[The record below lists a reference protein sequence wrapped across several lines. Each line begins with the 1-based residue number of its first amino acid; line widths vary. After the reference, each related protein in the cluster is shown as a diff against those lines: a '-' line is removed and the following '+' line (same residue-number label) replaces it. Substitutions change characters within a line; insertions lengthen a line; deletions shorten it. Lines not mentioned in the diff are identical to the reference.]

1 MNISFHSTTKPMKIV
16 LNEYSSNHFILWS
29 CYSLSNLSTHGLCG
43 AMHESWVPL
52 CHAFQVKVLFG
63 YSRNGRDQTDI
74 FDVKAEKRN
83 VHPIHLFP
91 LRGHALTSKLEHF
104 QERGNNI

>member
-52 CHAFQVKVLFG
+52 CHAFQIP
-63 YSRNGRDQTDI
+63 RDQTDI

-83 VHPIHLFP
+83 VHLIHLFP

>member
-1 MNISFHSTTKPMKIV
+1 MVYAALCMSHGFH
-16 LNEYSSNHFILWS
+16 
-29 CYSLSNLSTHGLCG
+29 C
-43 AMHESWVPL
+43 AMLFKYQSI
-52 CHAFQVKVLFG
+52 VKVLFG

-83 VHPIHLFP
+83 VHLIHLFP

>member
-1 MNISFHSTTKPMKIV
+1 MKYLTTVLSIKHVYSMNISFHSTTKPMKIV

-52 CHAFQVKVLFG
+52 CHAFQIPKHREGFVWIL
-63 YSRNGRDQTDI
+63 
-74 FDVKAEKRN
+74 
-83 VHPIHLFP
+83 
-91 LRGHALTSKLEHF
+91 
-104 QERGNNI
+104 QEW